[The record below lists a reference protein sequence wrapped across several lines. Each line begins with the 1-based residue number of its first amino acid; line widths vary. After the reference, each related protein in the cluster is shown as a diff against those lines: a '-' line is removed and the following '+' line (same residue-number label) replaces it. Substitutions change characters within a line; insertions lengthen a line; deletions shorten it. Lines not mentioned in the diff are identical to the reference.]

1 VKLLK
6 LDEIGRTGLNF
17 NMKSLWKSM
26 FSISF
31 AGGTFSK
38 QMAPSIP
45 VTRLYPTDAK
55 DGDEATFDVIFF
67 HGLKIDA
74 GTDYERTWSDKANT
88 ILWPQKWLPEDL
100 ENIRVFSVSYD
111 AEATKWFAR
120 DNTEDVEYIG
130 ENLLQSVVT

>member
-1 VKLLK
+1 ML
-6 LDEIGRTGLNF
+6 
-17 NMKSLWKSM
+17 
-26 FSISF
+26 SISC

-45 VTRLYPTDAK
+45 VKRLYPTDAK
-55 DGDEATFDVIFF
+55 HDKEATFDVIFF

-74 GTDYERTWSDKANT
+74 GTDYEKTWRNKAN

-130 ENLLQSVVT
+130 ENLLQNVVTCVKGVLLILCSAVKVLTYKLPPIV